1 MYTSLAGWC
10 SPRYEYHVH
19 TYVGTYVHLLINT
32 RLSFEDKLVLG
43 STISITMDTISAID
57 NIKSIDNIKTI
68 WVLICRKKSIVQIS
82 ILIKSVTSNTYVC
95 QFNALSASL
104 DKRMISHYTNLY
116 IRYIV
121 IFAKDNMYATNV
133 NIAQL
138 EPTHL
143 AWYRH
148 GRLVLNYRHAQDLQ
162 EDEPRQCACTHVH
175 THAHTHACTNA
186 HTHSM
191 HTAHTCVCS
200 FFRISFLAK
209 MTPSAL
215 PVTMMERLWSL
226 ASQISM

>member
-1 MYTSLAGWC
+1 M
-10 SPRYEYHVH
+10 
-19 TYVGTYVHLLINT
+19 
-32 RLSFEDKLVLG
+32 
-43 STISITMDTISAID
+43 
-57 NIKSIDNIKTI
+57 IKY
-68 WVLICRKKSIVQIS
+68 S
-82 ILIKSVTSNTYVC
+82 ILIKSITSNIYVC

-104 DKRMISHYTNLY
+104 DKRMISHYTNSY
-116 IRYIV
+116 IGYIV
-121 IFAKDNMYATNV
+121 ILAKDNMYTTNV

-148 GRLVLNYRHAQDLQ
+148 GRLVLTTDMHKFSKKTNPDSV
-162 EDEPRQCACTHVH
+162 HVH
-175 THAHTHACTNA
+175 TCTHMHTRTHAQTH
-186 HTHSM
+186 HTHSI